1 VYLTWH
7 SYVQTSTKNK
17 QKMKNLIVLF
27 LLAFGLTSNSQTNV
41 NIASSVER
49 HAIVV
54 PSDPQK
60 FQTFAKENNYRIS
73 QNWEQLGWY
82 LIDLPEGV
90 SYQEAA
96 NKMKGVVKNVYPDTE
111 QIYNRDYVP
120 NDPLFPYAWYLKQS
134 NEIFGL
140 DRRALAGEP
149 GVYTHNS
156 VRRDKV
162 DIYPHPKMIQMLKS
176 L

>member
-27 LLAFGLTSNSQTNV
+27 LLAFDLTSNSQTNV

-73 QNWEQLGWY
+73 IIEY
-82 LIDLPEGV
+82 C
-90 SYQEAA
+90 
-96 NKMKGVVKNVYPDTE
+96 
-111 QIYNRDYVP
+111 
-120 NDPLFPYAWYLKQS
+120 
-134 NEIFGL
+134 
-140 DRRALAGEP
+140 
-149 GVYTHNS
+149 
-156 VRRDKV
+156 
-162 DIYPHPKMIQMLKS
+162 
-176 L
+176 